1 MQRHSTC
8 IFAMAASLP
17 AGFSQCIAHSHATMQ
32 ATLRVIHPNMLAW
45 LQANLAA
52 AGEVGAAKK
61 PFDLHFPQLGPYAL
75 DFTRS
80 GNFMVIG
87 GRKGHLALLQ
97 WQQAQQFAEVQVC
110 PVYIWSMAGL
120 PV

>member
-1 MQRHSTC
+1 M
-8 IFAMAASLP
+8 
-17 AGFSQCIAHSHATMQ
+17 
-32 ATLRVIHPNMLAW
+32 NMTWDMMRTPL
-45 LQANLAA
+45 LQADLAA

-61 PFDLHFPQLGPYAL
+61 PFDLQFPQLGPYAL

-97 WQQAQQFAEVQVC
+97 WQQAQQFAEVQVSL
-110 PVYIWSMAGL
+110 VITRTWLLSSL
-120 PV
+120 HV